1 MASLI
6 YDAEKSLKE
15 ILGIKNVI
23 ILVIDHDLDMFIKLN
38 HELIV
43 TEQTESDEK
52 SSNSN
57 VFLQSRQFNPVGDH
71 KFSEGHL

>member
-38 HELIV
+38 HELI
-43 TEQTESDEK
+43 E
-52 SSNSN
+52 
-57 VFLQSRQFNPVGDH
+57 L
-71 KFSEGHL
+71 

>member
-57 VFLQSRQFNPVGDH
+57 VFLQSR
-71 KFSEGHL
+71 